1 MLRARALFGLAVV
14 LVSHAASAAPDAKVQ
29 ASTPAEAKRLE
40 AAFAAVAERVAPS
53 VVTVDVLTQGDGEG
67 RFTRWIAHKSEAA
80 LAHGA
85 GSGIVLSPDG
95 VILTNNHL
103 IEDALA
109 IQVRLSDGRLL
120 PAKLL
125 GRDPTTDLAALKIE
139 AQGLSPAK
147 LADADVARPGQWV
160 VAVGAP
166 FGSGTFLSSGVVGA
180 KGKGA
185 VGVASVED
193 YLQTSLPASALT
205 SGGAVCDLDGRVLGV
220 ATDVIGRGT
229 GVGFAIPATLVKK
242 IGAELAKGGRIA
254 RPTLGAGLQ
263 ELTPD
268 LAALMKLEPRAGV
281 LISGVGEGPARK
293 ANLKAGDVIAS
304 VDKKPVREP
313 ADLMRE
319 VLAHEVGQTIVCEV
333 LREGQRYSTQ
343 ITLGPRTEPPLPPV
357 PAQQAGVPQV
367 GLGFNVREISGQESS
382 QRGYGTKPLPMVT
395 VVSPGSSADRAGLRV
410 GDVIVETDGVAE
422 PSLAQL
428 QQASQD
434 GQLLLRVRRRDQAF
448 YAAVRK

>member
-1 MLRARALFGLAVV
+1 MLSRALVGVALV
-14 LVSHAASAAPDAKVQ
+14 LVSPAAFAAPEPKA
-29 ASTPAEAKRLE
+29 ATSAPPEAKKLE
-40 AAFAAVAERVAPS
+40 AAFAAVADRVAPS

-67 RFTRWIAHKSEAA
+67 RFTRWIAHKAEAA

-85 GSGIVLSPDG
+85 GSGIVFSADG

-103 IEDALA
+103 IEDALS

-125 GRDPTTDLAALKIE
+125 GRDPTTDLAALKID

-147 LADADVARPGQWV
+147 LADTDAARAGQWV

-166 FGSGTFLSSGVVGA
+166 FGSGTYLSSGVVGA

-220 ATDVIGRGT
+220 ASDAIGRGT
-229 GVGFAIPATLVKK
+229 GVGFAIPATLAKK
-242 IGAELAKGGRIA
+242 IGAELAKGGRIL
-254 RPTLGAGLQ
+254 RPTIGAGLQ

-268 LAALMKLEPRAGV
+268 LAALMKLDPRAGV

-319 VLAHEVGQTIVCEV
+319 ILAHEVGQTIVCEV
-333 LREGQRYSTQ
+333 IREGQRYSTQ
-343 ITLGPRTEPPLPPV
+343 VTLGPRTDPPLTPV

-367 GLGFNVREISGQESS
+367 GLGFNVREISAQESS
-382 QRGYGTKPLPMVT
+382 QRGLPAKPLPMVT

-410 GDVIVETDGVAE
+410 GDVIVETDGVSD
-422 PSLAQL
+422 PNLAQL

-434 GQLLLRVRRRDQAF
+434 GQLLLRVRRRDQSF